1 MKSKLVFA
9 KAMLQTARM
18 GATQARDAE
27 TRQYAAKEEARWERE
42 VARLEQSTRVSSEP
56 QSAAA

>member
-1 MKSKLVFA
+1 
-9 KAMLQTARM
+9 MLQTARL

-42 VARLEQSTRVSSEP
+42 VLRLEQATRAVEA
-56 QSAAA
+56 QSPIAA